1 MMNRRIKLP
10 QTRLRSRLHRGR
22 PHTDGHRLLLS
33 GKTFFIFIFVITGIF
48 EYQPTDRPAWASALQ
63 NSATEA
69 RSQESNSD
77 IGSWLDQID
86 MHWGGRFKAIGS
98 ALFARDET
106 IYEPVGTGTYL
117 NLDTNLRINNDTFF
131 SDWGHLETQYEAI
144 LAGGEAREKQ
154 QDLRAIFPNFEGSTL
169 FFGAPL
175 NDDAR
180 FMDLTHTIKEDDS
193 YILAQR
199 LDRLNFTYKDDWG
212 FARIGRQAVTWG
224 NGLIFNPMDLFNPFP
239 PADIQRDYK
248 VGDDMALAQ
257 LALPDSA
264 DLQLLYVVRR
274 DPKTN
279 NVEADRN
286 SLAGL
291 LQFAAGTT
299 EFDIM
304 ATRHFDDYVVGLGS
318 SGIWGGAAWRLDT
331 TATFLND
338 GQGKNTKNYLSAVA
352 NMDYSWIWWQKNFY
366 GLLEFYYN
374 GLGESD
380 YPGAL
385 SNPDITNRLSRG
397 ELFVLG
403 KYYLAAETQVELHP
417 LFKVFFTAINNVQDP
432 SGLLQPRAVWNITQN
447 LDMIIGANIF
457 YGDNGSPGSEFGG
470 FIIPGTNIHSRSPN
484 SAYLWFNYYF

>member
-1 MMNRRIKLP
+1 M
-10 QTRLRSRLHRGR
+10 RLAGDVKPSCLIRNAVCIYIALFVLIGFDSFSSRVH
-22 PHTDGHRLLLS
+22 PS
-33 GKTFFIFIFVITGIF
+33 QK
-48 EYQPTDRPAWASALQ
+48 AALQ
-63 NSATEA
+63 DKATA
-69 RSQESNSD
+69 PS
-77 IGSWLDQID
+77 SWLNQID
-86 MHWGGRFKAIGS
+86 MHWGGRLKLIGS
-98 ALFARDET
+98 ATFARDET
-106 IYEPVGTGTYL
+106 IYEPVGNGTYL
-117 NLDTNLRINNDTFF
+117 NLDTDLRINNDTFF
-131 SDWGHLETQYEAI
+131 SNWGHLETQYEAI
-144 LAGGEAREKQ
+144 LAGGKAREKQ

-175 NDDAR
+175 NDDR
-180 FMDLTHTIKEDDS
+180 RLMDLTHTIKEEDR
-193 YILAQR
+193 YILLQR
-199 LDRLNFTYKDDWG
+199 LDRLNFALRPKWG
-212 FARIGRQAVTWG
+212 FVRIGRQAVTWG

-257 LALPDSA
+257 IALPYSV

-274 DPKTN
+274 DPDSN

-291 LQFAAGTT
+291 MHFAAGTT

-304 ATRHFDDYVVGLGS
+304 ATRHYDDYIVGLGS

-338 GQGKNTKNYLSAVA
+338 GKGKNTKNYLSGVA
-352 NMDYSWIWWQKNFY
+352 NMDYSWVWWQKNFY
-366 GLLEFYYN
+366 GLLEYYYN

-385 SNPDITNRLSRG
+385 SNPDIANRLTRG

-403 KYYLAAETQVELHP
+403 KHYLSAEIQVELHP
-417 LFKVFFTAINNVQDP
+417 LFKIFFTGINNMHDP
-432 SGLLQPRAVWNITQN
+432 SGILQPRAVWNVTQN
-447 LDMIIGANIF
+447 LEMKIGANIF
-457 YGDNGSPGSEFGG
+457 YGDNGNPGSEFGG

>member
-1 MMNRRIKLP
+1 MKLSALER
-10 QTRLRSRLHRGR
+10 TIAFISI
-22 PHTDGHRLLLS
+22 LLLV
-33 GKTFFIFIFVITGIF
+33 TIIF
-48 EYQPTDRPAWASALQ
+48 ESLIDITCASEKPTAQDSTSPPK
-63 NSATEA
+63 
-69 RSQESNSD
+69 
-77 IGSWLDQID
+77 SWLNQID
-86 MHWGGRFKAIGS
+86 MHWGGRLKAIGS
-98 ALFARDET
+98 VLFARDET
-106 IYEPVGTGTYL
+106 IYEPVGTGNYL
-117 NLDTNLRINNDTFF
+117 NLDTNLRINNDIFF

-144 LAGGEAREKQ
+144 LAGGKAQEKQ
-154 QDLRAIFPNFEGSTL
+154 QELRTIFPNFEGSTL

-175 NDDAR
+175 NDDSR
-180 FMDLTHTIKEDDS
+180 FMDLTDTIKEDDS

-199 LDRLNFTYKDDWG
+199 LDRLNFTFKGAWG
-212 FARIGRQAVTWG
+212 FVRVGRQAVTWG

-257 LALPDSA
+257 LALPYSA

-274 DPKTN
+274 DPQTH
-279 NVEADRN
+279 NVEADQN

-299 EFDIM
+299 GFDIL
-304 ATRHFDDYVVGLGS
+304 ATRHYDDYVVGLGS
-318 SGIWGGAAWRLDT
+318 SGIWGGTAWRLDT

-338 GQGKNTKNYLSAVA
+338 GQGENTKNYLSAVA
-352 NMDYSWIWWQKNFY
+352 NMDYAWVWWQKNFY

-385 SNPDITNRLSRG
+385 SNPAITKRLTRG

-403 KYYLAAETQVELHP
+403 KYYSAAELQVELHP
-417 LFKVFFTAINNVQDP
+417 LFKVFFTAINNIQDP

-470 FIIPGTNIHSRSPN
+470 FIIPGTNIHSRSPD